1 MRRMTRGGRG
11 RTTGRHPALP
21 AALLLC
27 WIALGT
33 AAAQEDPERAP
44 RPGNALYLE
53 SIEFPPDREGNLR
66 IDVLYRVDRAFLVA
80 ARAANAQ
87 AGSPLRR
94 EGELSLEVTDS
105 AGIVR
110 GRKIERLGMDVSP
123 ADTLPLAGSFA
134 GSAGFSLPPGRYG
147 LTAELTDL
155 QSSRRLVERRPPP
168 PSGRGLP
175 GVGPFSTPT
184 LVEWNGRTAPPDTLF
199 PVNLGGNAR
208 YGQSAAFWTMLH
220 EPLPPGGE
228 ATFTYG
234 ISEVFRQDTVA
245 AIPDTTIRPLLF
257 RTVLPRPAT
266 AAGRVAFAFAGD
278 GTDTLTCLIVP
289 IPAERLKLRT
299 FRLSGRL
306 TLGDRTIPIGRPFVM
321 VWPDM
326 PLSLRDVERAI
337 ESLRPFTSEGL
348 RDTLLEGGFEERR
361 DRLEEFWARRDPT
374 PHTAYNEVM
383 AEYYRRVDHAT
394 RAFQTLRNPDGARTD
409 RGRIY
414 ILYGPPS
421 RSERL
426 LDPALGFR
434 ERWMYDALRREFVF
448 RDEART
454 GDYVLVEGGR

>member
-1 MRRMTRGGRG
+1 MRRTTRGGRR
-11 RTTGRHPALP
+11 RTTGRQSAWR
-21 AALLLC
+21 AAFLLC
-27 WIALGT
+27 WIAFGT

-53 SIEFPPDREGNLR
+53 LIEFPPDRQGNQR

-80 ARAANAQ
+80 ARAANAP

-123 ADTLPLAGSFA
+123 ADTLPIAGSFA

-147 LTAELTDL
+147 LAAELTDL

-168 PSGRGLP
+168 PSGRGLT
-175 GVGPFSTPT
+175 GVGRFSTPT

-208 YGQSAAFWTMLH
+208 YGQSAAFWTMLD
-220 EPLPPGGE
+220 EPLPPGAD
-228 ATFTYG
+228 ATFTYV
-234 ISEVFRQDTVA
+234 ISEVFRQDTAV
-245 AIPDTTIRPLLF
+245 AIPDTTIRPLVL
-257 RTVLPRPAT
+257 RTIPPRPAT
-266 AAGRVAFAFAGD
+266 AAGRAAFAFAGD
-278 GTDTLTCLIVP
+278 GTDSLTCLIVP
-289 IPAERLKLRT
+289 VPAERLKLRT

-306 TLGDRTIPIGRPFVM
+306 TLGERTIPIGRPFVM

-374 PHTAYNEVM
+374 PLTAYNEVM

-421 RSERL
+421 RSERQ

-434 ERWMYDALRREFVF
+434 ERWVYDTQRREFVF